1 MKGEY
6 GKDGCYTSF
15 LLSVALAVTPQNL
28 FLAVYFSYLKAHS
41 DLMASISHVINL
53 MKASCC
59 HGDVSRRWRRRRRS
73 RWRRRMRKTELLR
86 RSMRHDHQLIAWNSH
101 PHLHLLSFSLRL
113 SYGETTFMTA
123 SSNLVQQSHNHTG
136 PLWVLL
142 EQVRELQRA

>member
-1 MKGEY
+1 MFCFFVTHPKLSLQIYLTMKGEY

-41 DLMASISHVINL
+41 NLMASISHVINL

-73 RWRRRMRKTELLR
+73 RWRRMRKTELLW
-86 RSMRHDHQLIAWNSH
+86 RSMRHDHQLIAWNSSSSSAS
-101 PHLHLLSFSLRL
+101 PIVLSAVVLRRDHIHDCV
-113 SYGETTFMTA
+113 S
-123 SSNLVQQSHNHTG
+123 
-136 PLWVLL
+136 
-142 EQVRELQRA
+142 